1 MNSSANEASSLQL
14 VYTAMH
20 GVGTPFIESVF
31 PSLKFP
37 STSLHI
43 VPSQAQA
50 DPEFPTV
57 KFPNP
62 EEEGALNESFKYAD
76 SMDESKGRV
85 LVLANDPDA
94 DRFTLAEQQCV
105 HHEILR
111 SAY

>member
-1 MNSSANEASSLQL
+1 
-14 VYTAMH
+14 MH

-43 VPSQAQA
+43 VPSQAEA

-57 KFPNP
+57 KVPNP

-76 SMDESKGRV
+76 SMDENKGRI

-105 HHEILR
+105 RHEILR